1 MCVCVCV
8 CVCEYLL
15 LSLSLSLYRQK
26 LDQEELDA
34 VLEACEMVSNE
45 LLLLSLHVV
54 TYSVV

>member
-8 CVCEYLL
+8 CVCVGVCVCVCVNFFR
-15 LSLSLSLYRQK
+15 SLSLSYRQK

-45 LLLLSLHVV
+45 HIL
-54 TYSVV
+54 